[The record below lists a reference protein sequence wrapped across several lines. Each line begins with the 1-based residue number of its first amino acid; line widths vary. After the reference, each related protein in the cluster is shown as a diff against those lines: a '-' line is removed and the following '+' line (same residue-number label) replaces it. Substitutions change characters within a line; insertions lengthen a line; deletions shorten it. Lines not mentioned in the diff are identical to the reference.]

1 MKSLLVSALSA
12 LLAMPLAPAK
22 PDTQWFEDSRFGM
35 FIHFG
40 LYSIP
45 AGVWNG
51 ERMTR
56 NDYAEWIRY
65 QQYWP
70 KPGGIPKAEYD
81 TLMGKFNP
89 QGFDADAWIRE
100 AKNAGM
106 KYFLITSKHHDG
118 FALWDSKVSDYNVVK
133 GTPFKRDI
141 LAELTA
147 ACRKHGLK
155 VGFYYSHWLDWEHPG
170 GAKPPWPELKE
181 DPVYPQPTQ
190 EEFEGY
196 WTGKCL
202 PQVKELL
209 VNFEPDFLWFDSWGN
224 ATNTF
229 LSKDRLGRLIS
240 LVRETKPDCLINSR
254 IGTREGID
262 YLSMGDNSFPA
273 KGFDMPWETSGTLN
287 HSWGYHRLDFK
298 WKPTPQLIR
307 HLVDN
312 TSRGGNYQLMGGNN
326 GFTDFRLLVG
336 ANLREPST
344 QRVLYILTAILLIAV
359 VAGCRWLTRS
369 RFGLIQ
375 RAIRD
380 SENRVL
386 FSGYATANFKLF
398 IFVICAMIA
407 ASAGALYVPQ
417 VGIINPS
424 EMTPDKSLEAV
435 VWVALGGR
443 GTLVGPVIGAVSV
456 NSLKSW
462 ATRAYPDMWL
472 IILGGAFVLV
482 VMFMPKGIVGI
493 PGQISSIYQ
502 WARRRWKPVSST
514 DTVAPPQ
521 AADP

>member
-12 LLAMPLAPAK
+12 LFAMPLALAK
-22 PDTQWFEDSRFGM
+22 PDTQWFQDARFGM

-51 ERMTR
+51 QRMTR

-65 QQYWP
+65 QQNWP

-81 TLMGKFNP
+81 ALMGKFNP
-89 QGFDADAWIRE
+89 QGFDADAWISE

-196 WTGKCL
+196 WTSKCL

-209 VNFEPDFLWFDSWGN
+209 VNFEPDFMWFDSWGN

-240 LVRETKPDCLINSR
+240 LIRETKPDCLINSR
-254 IGTREGID
+254 IGTKDGID
-262 YLSMGDNSFPA
+262 YLSMGDNFFPS
-273 KGFDMPWETSGTLN
+273 KGFDQPWETSGTLN

-298 WKPTPQLIR
+298 WKPTPQLLR

-312 TSRGGNYQLMGGNN
+312 TSRGGNYQLNVGPTDEGIFQPAAIRRLREIGAWMEVHGEAIRGTRPAKWPEPKWGRLTSKDGDKRLNAFVYDPKPGATHTLQGPDSPPKRAFLIETHESVSVTAVEGG
-326 GFTDFRLLVG
+326 FSFSLP
-336 ANLREPST
+336 ANLPDPNMA
-344 QRVLYILTAILLIAV
+344 VIAFE
-359 VAGCRWLTRS
+359 W
-369 RFGLIQ
+369 
-375 RAIRD
+375 
-380 SENRVL
+380 
-386 FSGYATANFKLF
+386 
-398 IFVICAMIA
+398 
-407 ASAGALYVPQ
+407 
-417 VGIINPS
+417 
-424 EMTPDKSLEAV
+424 
-435 VWVALGGR
+435 
-443 GTLVGPVIGAVSV
+443 
-456 NSLKSW
+456 
-462 ATRAYPDMWL
+462 
-472 IILGGAFVLV
+472 
-482 VMFMPKGIVGI
+482 
-493 PGQISSIYQ
+493 
-502 WARRRWKPVSST
+502 
-514 DTVAPPQ
+514 
-521 AADP
+521 